1 MHTSPMSVRS
11 LYVTRAVHCMFV
23 TRKLTDEP
31 PRRIQALTI
40 SIDAL
45 SAAADV
51 LISGS
56 LVVLLRRAR
65 TGFKK

>member
-1 MHTSPMSVRS
+1 MDS
-11 LYVTRAVHCMFV
+11 
-23 TRKLTDEP
+23 EP
-31 PRRIQALTI
+31 PYCLQSLTI
-40 SIDAL
+40 TIDAL